1 MVAKMVLE
9 FIAIMLVKVPIK
21 IEEEFNEELIT
32 EDEEKIKKGQ

>member
-1 MVAKMVLE
+1 MS
-9 FIAIMLVKVPIK
+9 ITVPIK